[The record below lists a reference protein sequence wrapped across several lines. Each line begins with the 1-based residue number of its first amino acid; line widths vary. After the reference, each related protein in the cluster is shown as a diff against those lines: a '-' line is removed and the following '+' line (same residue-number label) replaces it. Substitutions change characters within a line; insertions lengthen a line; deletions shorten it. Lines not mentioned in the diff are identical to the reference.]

1 MMKRVFLIISI
12 KNKFISIINVKGV
25 LSERYLDFDS
35 PFLTFILFW
44 R

>member
-35 PFLTFILFW
+35 LFLTFILFW